1 MMSYRLS
8 RLFCIGGLV
17 MLGAALAH
25 AEPERE
31 RIAAER
37 AAANARFSERE
48 RLCEER
54 FVVTSCV
61 DAARRERQGGCEGG
75 ARE

>member
-1 MMSYRLS
+1 M
-8 RLFCIGGLV
+8 

-37 AAANARFSERE
+37 AAANARFTEQE

-54 FVVTSCV
+54 FVVTS
-61 DAARRERQGGCEGG
+61 
-75 ARE
+75 